1 MQAGRANAVADDLVS
16 LAMEEGLERCLLEIA
31 KSHENKTGRW
41 LDTIESDVVSSLKG
55 SLAASA
61 GVAPDAPP
69 VETATQQMETFFKA
83 FRDSLEKE

>member
-1 MQAGRANAVADDLVS
+1 MSGARLKSLGRMRTRPVS
-16 LAMEEGLERCLLEIA
+16 GW
-31 KSHENKTGRW
+31 TP
-41 LDTIESDVVSSLKG
+41 ESDVVSSLKG

>member
-1 MQAGRANAVADDLVS
+1 MSGACLKSLGRMRTRPVS
-16 LAMEEGLERCLLEIA
+16 GWMP
-31 KSHENKTGRW
+31 
-41 LDTIESDVVSSLKG
+41 IESDVVSSLKG

-69 VETATQQMETFFKA
+69 VETAAQQVETFFKE